1 MVSDL
6 RVKAIRNRSDY
17 CIGENLSR
25 LYLSAQVRILVKTRH
40 DLPKSL
46 YMKNAVN
53 ELSFPL
59 ITHTAYFDIRFGSY
73 GFLNSG

>member
-6 RVKAIRNRSDY
+6 RVKAIGNRSDY
-17 CIGENLSR
+17 CIGENLGR
-25 LYLSAQVRILVKTRH
+25 LYLSAQVRILAKARH
-40 DLPKSL
+40 DLSKSL

-59 ITHTAYFDIRFGSY
+59 ITHTACFDIRFGSY
-73 GFLNSG
+73 GSLNSG